1 MGIYTE
7 NIPYNPSKKVAYK
20 ESFGIILE
28 LVGLN
33 RIVRYKYLIE
43 GDYMETFGIINSYAA
58 RIIGWGS
65 NFRVIGVAIR
75 VSEFLSSHEKIEK
88 P

>member
-20 ESFGIILE
+20 ESFGMILE

-33 RIVRYKYLIE
+33 RIVLYKYLIE
-43 GDYMETFGIINSYAA
+43 GDYMETFGIINSYTANIYA
-58 RIIGWGS
+58 KGT
-65 NFRVIGVAIR
+65 
-75 VSEFLSSHEKIEK
+75 L
-88 P
+88 